1 MKRHP
6 TPLLT
11 LLKLTEKSLKNENM
25 KEIENGS
32 APKKFIKSTKK
43 GTVFENHR
51 KSLIHHYERSELHLQ
66 FDWTKVH
73 KKCQKSGEFLKT
85 LSLQANSVTSQVTFS
100 KTKIAGKS
108 RNSTEILKHVDLLEK
123 F

>member
-1 MKRHP
+1 MNFRFFFN
-6 TPLLT
+6 
-11 LLKLTEKSLKNENM
+11 S
-25 KEIENGS
+25 
-32 APKKFIKSTKK
+32 

-85 LSLQANSVTSQVTFS
+85 LSLQAYSVTFS

>member
-1 MKRHP
+1 MTRVP
-6 TPLLT
+6 VNE
-11 LLKLTEKSLKNENM
+11 LKIILAIFEFQILFFNSGK
-25 KEIENGS
+25 
-32 APKKFIKSTKK
+32 
-43 GTVFENHR
+43 VFENHR
-51 KSLIHHYERSELHLQ
+51 KSLIQHYERSELRLQ

-108 RNSTEILKHVDLLEK
+108 RNSTEILKYCRLT
-123 F
+123 